1 MTAARGL
8 PAGNIQR
15 KILLK
20 ALLGVFAGSVLF
32 ALYAHVYSLFRP
44 GAVILD
50 FRITLLLMI
59 VFGFAFA
66 LLPALAGTYLLLFWI
81 QRDFRL
87 GRASAGRSLGAGLA
101 VGILGGL
108 LTTFCGLSGL
118 FGSPAALGIV
128 VVACLVGGWAG
139 MQVFSEIK
147 TCEETER

>member
-1 MTAARGL
+1 MTAARAL

-44 GAVILD
+44 GAVLSD
-50 FRITLLLMI
+50 FRITLLMI

-101 VGILGGL
+101 VGILGGI

-118 FGSPAALGIV
+118 FGSPAAFGIV
-128 VVACLVGGWAG
+128 VIASLVGGWVG
-139 MQVFSEIK
+139 LQVFSEIK
-147 TCEETER
+147 SCEETER